1 MKSELITRLNTQLA
15 MIDTDAI
22 KAHTEKGDLNEWVLD
37 WHIEMSTLILALFL
51 KIYILTDG
59 KG

>member
-22 KAHTEKGDLNEWVLD
+22 KAHTEKGDLEAWIWD
-37 WHIEMSTLILALFL
+37 WRVEMAALSFALYL
-51 KIYILTDG
+51 KIYALTDG